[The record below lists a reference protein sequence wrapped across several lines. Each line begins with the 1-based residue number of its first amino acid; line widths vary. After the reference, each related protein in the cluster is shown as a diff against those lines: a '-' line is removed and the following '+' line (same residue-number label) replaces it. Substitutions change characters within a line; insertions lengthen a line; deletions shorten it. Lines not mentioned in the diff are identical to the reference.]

1 MTTAISTSSFIDS
14 LGVNTH
20 IDFDAD
26 GYQNLAT
33 VEAAIEYLGLK
44 NIRDSAQQAS
54 DASAW
59 LQVSQATGAKFDDY
73 IGETSPAGMST
84 DLSYVAALAA
94 EGVLNDLEGG
104 NEEDDAYPASLGN
117 TLAITAQFQQQVYAT
132 AHEYGLDAINMSF
145 GAGWT
150 AANDWHGDYDK
161 VGNLSAYADY
171 ANAHTYPQTGQT
183 TDSSI
188 QQLNSDAL
196 LAAGSRQVI
205 TTEIGWNATTFSQSA
220 IAQYVVQAALDGI
233 KDGDAKMY
241 YYALFNDSSGNYGL
255 MNSNGSATPA
265 GTALHDLTT
274 LLADTGSN
282 ASSFTP
288 GSLNYALSGEN
299 ATDNSLLMQKSDGS
313 DWIAVWDESAGTHT
327 VTVKLPVTAT
337 TIKVYDPVTGTSTLE
352 SASNASSI
360 SLSLGNDPLL
370 VEVIPSGSTA
380 STGSSGSSTSGTTS
394 TSTSSGLTSSGATT
408 SSSSTSGSTST
419 SGSSPDPVLAVPA
432 SESVAA
438 GASVAIS
445 GVSLSD
451 PWAASHAGTLALNV
465 TTSGGTV
472 SMKGASGTA
481 LAGSGT
487 SAIHVSGSL
496 AQINADLAT
505 LSYTAGSANASV
517 AVNVWDQSGAEATK
531 SVGVTIGSGT
541 TTSGGAT
548 TSGSTTSGSTTTST
562 ITIASTD
569 ADPVENVSNAA
580 ITATGGDHLIFI
592 GGTGNVLTA
601 TGGTESVQAFQGGN
615 TITTGAGND
624 KIYFSGSNNVVNAGA
639 GNNTLYDSGTNNT
652 IVLPGANQGY
662 DDIYGYMM
670 TNGDKFDLRGLLAST
685 SWNGDVATIGKYV
698 SVTPSGTGSVI
709 KVDPSG
715 VTGGAT
721 STAATLEAAGP
732 VSLTTLLA
740 HSIT

>member
-1 MTTAISTSSFIDS
+1 MTTAITTASFVAS
-14 LGVNTH
+14 LGINTH

-33 VEAAIEYLGLK
+33 VEAAINYLGLK
-44 NIRDSAQQAS
+44 NIRDSAQTAA

-59 LQVSQATGAKFDDY
+59 QQVAAATGAKFDDY
-73 IGETSPAGMST
+73 IGENSPAGMLT
-84 DLSYVAALAA
+84 DLGYVARLAG
-94 EGVLNDLEGG
+94 EGVLNLIEGG

-117 TLAITAQFQQQVYAT
+117 TLAITAEFQQQVYAT
-132 AHEYGLDAINMSF
+132 AHEFGLQAVNMSF

-161 VGNLSAYADY
+161 VGNLSAYAAY

-196 LAAGSRQVI
+196 LAAGSRPVM
-205 TTEIGWNATTFSQSA
+205 TTEIGWNASTFSEGQ
-220 IAQYVVQAALDGI
+220 IARYVVQAALDGI
-233 KDGDAKMY
+233 KDGDVRMY

-255 MNSNGSATPA
+255 MNSDGSPTAA
-265 GTALHDLTT
+265 GTALHNLTT
-274 LLADTGSN
+274 LLADTGAN
-282 ASSFTP
+282 AASFTP
-288 GSLNYALSGEN
+288 GSLNYTLGGAES
-299 ATDNSLLMQKSDGS
+299 TDNTLLMQKSNGS
-313 DWIAVWDESAGTHT
+313 DWIAVWDESAATHT
-327 VTVKLPVTAT
+327 VTLNLASAASQIEVF
-337 TIKVYDPVTGTSTLE
+337 DPVTGTAAIS
-352 SASNASSI
+352 SVSNASSI

-370 VEVIPSGSTA
+370 VEVLPSDTGTG
-380 STGSSGSSTSGTTS
+380 TGSSGSSTGGTTG
-394 TSTSSGLTSSGATT
+394 T
-408 SSSSTSGSTST
+408 GSTT
-419 SGSSPDPVLAVPA
+419 SGSSGTGSSSSSGPDPVLTAPA
-432 SESVAA
+432 SASVAA

-445 GVSLSD
+445 GVSLAD

-472 SMKGASGTA
+472 SMLGSNGSA

-505 LSYTAGSANASV
+505 LSYTAGSGNASIT
-517 AVNVWDQSGAEATK
+517 VNVWDQGGAEATK
-531 SVGVTIGSGT
+531 TIGATIGT
-541 TTSGGAT
+541 TTSSGGT
-548 TSGSTTSGSTTTST
+548 GSGGTTTST
-562 ITIASTD
+562 ITIAAGN

-580 ITATGGDHLIFI
+580 ITASAGDHLIFI
-592 GGTGNVLTA
+592 GGTGDVLTA
-601 TGGTESVQAFQGGN
+601 TGGTETVQAFQGGN

-624 KIYFSGSNNVVNAGA
+624 RIYFSGSNNVVNAGA
-639 GNNTLYDSGTNNT
+639 GNNALYDSGTNNT

-670 TNGDKFDLRGLLAST
+670 TNGDRFDLRGLLAST
-685 SWNGDVATIGKYV
+685 SWNGELATIGNYV

-715 VTGGAT
+715 VAGGAT
-721 STAATLEAAGP
+721 STVATLEAVGP
-732 VSLTTLLA
+732 VSLSTLLA